1 LTQTRRGGG
10 NELPCF
16 VWRKIKRI
24 VIIMMSD
31 ELDFKAKAF
40 LEYIKEDNTRKI

>member
-1 LTQTRRGGG
+1 M
-10 NELPCF
+10 PFF

-40 LEYIKEDNTRKI
+40 LEYIKEDNARKM

>member
-1 LTQTRRGGG
+1 M
-10 NELPCF
+10 PFF
-16 VWRKIKRI
+16 VWKKIKRT

-40 LEYIKEDNTRKI
+40 LEYIREDDARKL